1 MDEQTWVS
9 PEYWKVRK
17 KAWEIS
23 MTSVKNNSFTINWK
37 GHDLE
42 RFHWKTMLKIMK
54 MVILQIGQSL
64 LKRTQGLFILVIGWL
79 ALSAM
84 EPFVCSILHNFL
96 PASNNWING
105 QHSFIKTRHVTP
117 YQVSLPSLLT
127 IIIWSA
133 YYKTNVRIR
142 PPKKANISPID
153 LWFCHKCQGPP
164 QWA

>member
-1 MDEQTWVS
+1 MDEQTWAS

-17 KAWEIS
+17 KAWKIS
-23 MTSVKNNSFTINWK
+23 LTSVKNNSFAINWK

-54 MVILQIGQSL
+54 MVILQKGQSL
-64 LKRTQGLFILVIGWL
+64 MKQNQGLFILVIGWL
-79 ALSAM
+79 TLSAM

-105 QHSFIKTRHVTP
+105 QHSFIKTRLVTP
-117 YQVSLPSLLT
+117 YQVSLPPILT

-133 YYKTNVRIR
+133 YYEIKISIIL
-142 PPKKANISPID
+142 PQKANIFPYQPVF
-153 LWFCHKCQGPP
+153 L
-164 QWA
+164 A